1 MADYK
6 AIKGH
11 NIETVAGD
19 PSVLQAGDI
28 WYSNTTRKIRGVHL
42 ATTGSW
48 STGGTLNSA
57 RRGAAMTGET
67 NTAAHCFGGELPA
80 TTDNSEEYDGSSWTE
95 GDNMNDGR
103 QRLGGCG
110 TQTAGFAV
118 GGESPSPNPK
128 LKSETYNG
136 SSWTEAADYNTARA
150 HNNVFGTTTA
160 AVNVGGTPGSITAC
174 EEFNGTSWTEVTDLP
189 AHIYGGGTAGTIS
202 NGMVFAGQPPPFTR
216 SFEYDG
222 TNWTAGGALN
232 QGKHASNGFGESQTT
247 ATNVTGSVPTPTVV
261 ANTEEYDGSS
271 WTEVADLSTAREAS
285 AANGTRAS
293 AIVAAGAGTDQSPD
307 VYNLTEEWDK
317 GATAASFTSS

>member
-11 NIETVAGD
+11 NIQTVTGD
-19 PSVLQAGDI
+19 PSTLAVGDI
-28 WYSNTTRKIRGVHL
+28 WYSTVTKKIRG
-42 ATTGSW
+42 AQIGAGAW

-57 RRGAAMTGET
+57 RRGAAMTGAT

-110 TQTAGFAV
+110 TQTAGLAV
-118 GGESPSPNPK
+118 GGEPSPSVK
-128 LKSETYNG
+128 TESYNG
-136 SSWTEAADYNTARA
+136 SSWTELADYNTPAGHVGA
-150 HNNVFGTTTA
+150 FGTTTA
-160 AVNVGGTPGSITAC
+160 AVKVGGTPGTVTEC
-174 EEFNGTSWTEVTDLP
+174 EEFNGTAWTEVTDLP
-189 AHIYGGGTAGTIS
+189 AHIYGGGTAGTLS

-271 WTEVADLSTAREAS
+271 WTEVADLSTAREAA

-293 AIVAAGAGTDQSPD
+293 AIVASGAGTDQSPD

-317 GATAASFTSS
+317 GASANSFTSS